1 MEKHAKVSL
10 VICLSFLLD
19 CLFSYYLP
27 AFYVLFKKI
36 RMSVLSSLKTRG
48 EAESF
53 YTWSGDTNGFKISDI
68 DQLILALILRFGV
81 ILV

>member
-1 MEKHAKVSL
+1 MVMAAHRFVSREPITNQLVLVLQITSCRLMERHAKVSL

-53 YTWSGDTNGFKISDI
+53 YT
-68 DQLILALILRFGV
+68 
-81 ILV
+81 

>member
-1 MEKHAKVSL
+1 MERHAKVSL

-53 YTWSGDTNGFKISDI
+53 YT
-68 DQLILALILRFGV
+68 
-81 ILV
+81 